1 MYLLFFSFIIYY
13 MNVIWFKEGYSIY
26 MNIRDNF
33 KKGYVEMLLLKLL
46 SERDLYGYE
55 MTQLIVD
62 RGGGYIKIPEGS
74 LYPTLYKIE
83 DKGYISSY
91 QKQIGKR
98 LKRIYY
104 HLEESGRQYLAQLIK
119 EYYSVNECVTKIIE
133 YENSDNTNMEV
144 KNEKS

>member
-1 MYLLFFSFIIYY
+1 
-13 MNVIWFKEGYSIY
+13 

-55 MTQLIVD
+55 MTQLIIE

-91 QKQIGKR
+91 QKQVGKR

-104 HLEESGRQYLAQLIK
+104 HLEDSGSQYLTQLIK
-119 EYYSVNECVTKIIE
+119 EYYAVNECVTNIIE
-133 YENSDNTNMEV
+133 YKNSNATNLEA
-144 KNEKS
+144 KNEKC

>member
-1 MYLLFFSFIIYY
+1 
-13 MNVIWFKEGYSIY
+13 

-91 QKQIGKR
+91 QKQVGKR

-104 HLEESGRQYLAQLIK
+104 HLEESGRQYLTQLIK

-133 YENSDNTNMEV
+133 YENPDNTNTEV
-144 KNEKS
+144 KNEKC

>member
-1 MYLLFFSFIIYY
+1 
-13 MNVIWFKEGYSIY
+13 
-26 MNIRDNF
+26 MNIRNNF

-55 MTQLIVD
+55 MTQLIVE

-91 QKQIGKR
+91 QKQVGKR

-104 HLEESGRQYLAQLIK
+104 HIEESGLQYLTQLIK
-119 EYYSVNECVTKIIE
+119 EYYAVNECVTKIIE
-133 YENSDNTNMEV
+133 YENSDNTNSEV
-144 KNEKS
+144 KNEKC